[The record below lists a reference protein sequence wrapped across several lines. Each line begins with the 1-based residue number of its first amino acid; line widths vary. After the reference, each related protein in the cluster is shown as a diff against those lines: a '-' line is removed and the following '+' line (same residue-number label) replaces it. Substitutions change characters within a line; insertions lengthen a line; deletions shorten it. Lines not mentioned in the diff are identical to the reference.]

1 MRRAAPLLLAAAL
14 AACTGGPPPPPDPAI
29 CARLFAAYDI
39 AARLYPTPR
48 FDKDG
53 GVTPPAAL
61 SRPSQNLRNAGC
73 LTSSADLDGMP
84 ALAQR
89 LSPYTIVNSGPA
101 IRPTP
106 VHLGIVTGIYDEG
119 RTTVFFR
126 GLGYRSRGI
135 GAEALGRRIYIGPF
149 TTQGALDQALATARQ
164 AGFIAPYAAKYTK
177 F

>member
-1 MRRAAPLLLAAAL
+1 MGRATILLLVAAVS
-14 AACTGGPPPPPDPAI
+14 ACVAGASRAPDPAV
-29 CARLFAAYDI
+29 CAKLFSAYDI

-48 FDKDG
+48 FDEDG

-61 SRPSQNLRNAGC
+61 SRPGQQLRNAGC
-73 LTSSADLDGMP
+73 LTYSSDIDGMP

-89 LSPYTIVNSGPA
+89 LSPYTITNSGPA
-101 IRPTP
+101 IRATP
-106 VHLGIVTGIYDEG
+106 VHLGIVTSIYDEG

-164 AGFIAPYAAKYTK
+164 AGFIAPYAAKYTR